1 MRLQCGITLLFCLSA
16 VSCARPVPHPRGETT
31 VHAAHRPEE
40 LVDAAT
46 KVIGFLQ
53 GRVGAGEIH
62 LADTVALHLAP
73 GGGGG
78 QTRIPR
84 EQLRDPAAWVIR
96 ARDGAGTYRIAPP
109 NGHSVL
115 ATRVGEHF
123 NCHPSALA
131 RVSEELAR
139 LPHVGTRLQP
149 PGAESCLQ
157 SWNAT
162 LVFDPNRRPATLVA
176 VLYDQWEW

>member
-1 MRLQCGITLLFCLSA
+1 VR
-16 VSCARPVPHPRGETT
+16 
-31 VHAAHRPEE
+31 AAHRPEE
-40 LVDAAT
+40 LADAAT
-46 KVIGFLQ
+46 KIIAFLQ
-53 GRVGAGEIH
+53 GRIRADEIH

-78 QTRIPR
+78 QTRLAR
-84 EQLRDPAAWVIR
+84 EQLRQPAAWMIR
-96 ARDGAGTYRIAPP
+96 AARGTGTYRIAPP
-109 NGHSVL
+109 PGHNVL

-139 LPHVGTRLQP
+139 LPHVGARLQP

-157 SWNAT
+157 SWNVT
-162 LVFDPNRRPATLVA
+162 LVFDPVRRPATLVA